1 MEKLLKPTHLDL
13 DPSSS
18 SAAKEWRHWHKT
30 FSNFIQECGE
40 MAPNK
45 LRTLVNYVSLN
56 MYDYIEECVNYDTA
70 ISTLEKLYIK
80 APNKIFSRHLLATR
94 QQKAGETLD
103 EFLRE
108 LRKLGKDCNLKA
120 VSTEQ
125 YREELIRD
133 AFINGLASPMIRQ
146 RLLENK
152 TLDLQAAYDQAYSL
166 DLAQRNASFYSHML
180 PHVGH
185 TAAVVTPDHALIAD
199 DHVKSGPMSESCRD
213 SICNK
218 CGRKGHFAKACLSKQ
233 SAYGGK
239 STAATVFDPSQ
250 SSIVAANAGTTI
262 PQTLYRAATT
272 TTINGRKLT
281 ALVNSCSDD
290 SYIDADVA
298 WDLKQPIHPTDK
310 DVGLAQ
316 KSLHTNSPGYV
327 NVDLTLH
334 LNGETYPSTRLAV
347 MKDLCSGV
355 LLGQDFQ
362 EQHQKVT
369 FEYGGPKPALNL
381 SGANS
386 YCSLAAAAVDEPSI
400 FQHLLPNCKPIVTK
414 SRHYCKGDKEFIEA
428 ETSRLLA
435 EGVIEDSIS
444 PWSAQVVVVKD
455 PLNRHKKRMCVDYSQ
470 TINLYTELD
479 AYPLPRIDTM
489 VNELSTYRV
498 FSTFD
503 LKSAYHQ
510 IPLKESDKKYTA
522 FEANGRLYQFYRVP
536 FGVTNGV
543 AVFQRTM
550 DKLEKEE
557 NLQGAFPY
565 LDNITIAGHTQE
577 QHDQNVQ
584 CFLEVINKRN
594 LTLNATKTIK
604 SVRTIN
610 ILGCC
615 VGNGVIKPD
624 MERLR
629 PLQELP
635 PPTSQGSLKRAMG
648 MFAYYIKWIQNFSAK
663 IQPLARVKKFPLNEE
678 ALQAF
683 ELLKQE
689 LEGATLHSVDVNLP
703 FEVECDAS
711 EVAVSAVLNQSGR
724 PVAFMS
730 RTLQGSE
737 VHYHIIEKEAM
748 AIVEAVRNNLLK
760 FKLNK
765 AWIAAGKPF
774 NVPTTL
780 FKNFEYNAILH

>member
-1 MEKLLKPTHLDL
+1 MEKLLKPTRLDL
-13 DPSSS
+13 DPSSP

-45 LRTLVNYVSLN
+45 LRTLVNYVSPN
-56 MYDYIEECVNYDTA
+56 VYEYIEECVNYDTA
-70 ISTLEKLYIK
+70 ISTSEKLYSIK
-80 APNKIFSRHLLATR
+80 APNEIFTRHLLATR

-103 EFLRE
+103 ELLRE
-108 LRKLGKDCNLKA
+108 LLKLGKDCNLKA
-120 VSTEQ
+120 VSAEQ

-133 AFINGLASPMIRQ
+133 AFINGLASPMFRQ
-146 RLLENK
+146 HLLENK
-152 TLDLQAAYDQAYSL
+152 TLDLQAAYNQAYSL

-185 TAAVVTPDHALIAD
+185 TAAVVTPDHVLIAD
-199 DHVKSGPMSESCRD
+199 DHVKSGPT
-213 SICNK
+213 
-218 CGRKGHFAKACLSKQ
+218 KGHAKACLSKQ
-233 SAYGGK
+233 SAYGSK

-250 SSIVAANAGTTI
+250 SSVLAANAGTTF
-262 PQTLYRAATT
+262 PQSLYRAATT

-281 ALVNSCSDD
+281 ALVDSCSDD

-298 WDLKQPIHPTDK
+298 WELKLPIHPTDK
-310 DVGLAQ
+310 DVALAQ
-316 KSLHTNSPGYV
+316 KSLHTNSSGYV

-369 FEYGGPKPALNL
+369 IEYGGPKPVLNL

-414 SRHYCKGDKEFIEA
+414 SRHYCKDDKEFIEA

-444 PWSAQVVVVKD
+444 PWRAQVVVVKD
-455 PLNRHKKRMCVDYSQ
+455 PLNRHKKRMCVDYLQ

-479 AYPLPRIDTM
+479 AYPLPWIDTM

-522 FEANGRLYQFYRVP
+522 FEANRRLYQFCRVP
-536 FGVTNGV
+536 FGVTNEV

-550 DKLEKEE
+550 DKLVKEE

-584 CFLEVINKRN
+584 HFLEVINKRN

-604 SVRTIN
+604 PIKSVCTIN
-610 ILGCC
+610 PLTLIGHIKHRLKLS
-615 VGNGVIKPD
+615 VI
-624 MERLR
+624 
-629 PLQELP
+629 
-635 PPTSQGSLKRAMG
+635 
-648 MFAYYIKWIQNFSAK
+648 
-663 IQPLARVKKFPLNEE
+663 
-678 ALQAF
+678 
-683 ELLKQE
+683 
-689 LEGATLHSVDVNLP
+689 
-703 FEVECDAS
+703 C
-711 EVAVSAVLNQSGR
+711 
-724 PVAFMS
+724 
-730 RTLQGSE
+730 
-737 VHYHIIEKEAM
+737 
-748 AIVEAVRNNLLK
+748 
-760 FKLNK
+760 
-765 AWIAAGKPF
+765 
-774 NVPTTL
+774 
-780 FKNFEYNAILH
+780 

>member
-1 MEKLLKPTHLDL
+1 MEKLLKPTRLDL
-13 DPSSS
+13 DPSPP

-45 LRTLVNYVSLN
+45 LRTLVNYVSPN
-56 MYDYIEECVNYDTA
+56 VYKYIEECVNYDTA

-80 APNKIFSRHLLATR
+80 APNEIYTRHLLATR

-108 LRKLGKDCNLKA
+108 LRKLGKDCNLNA
-120 VSTEQ
+120 VSAEQ

-146 RLLENK
+146 HLLENK
-152 TLDLQAAYDQAYSL
+152 TLDLQAAYNEAYSL
-166 DLAQRNASFYSHML
+166 DLAQH
-180 PHVGH
+180 
-185 TAAVVTPDHALIAD
+185 
-199 DHVKSGPMSESCRD
+199 DHVKSGPMSESCEVTAGNQVLAATLSMKRKCFFCGGPYHIRAHCPARD
-213 SICNK
+213 SSCNK

-250 SSIVAANAGTTI
+250 SSLLAANAGTTF
-262 PQTLYRAATT
+262 PQSLYRAATT

-281 ALVNSCSDD
+281 ALVDSCSDD

-298 WDLKQPIHPTDK
+298 WELKLLIHPTDK
-310 DVGLAQ
+310 DVALTQ
-316 KSLHTNSPGYV
+316 KYLHTNSPGYV
-327 NVDLTLH
+327 NVDLILH
-334 LNGETYPSTRLAV
+334 LNGETYPFTRLAV
-347 MKDLCSGV
+347 KKDLCSGV

-362 EQHQKVT
+362 EQQQKVT
-369 FEYGGPKPALNL
+369 IEYGGPKPALNL

-386 YCSLAAAAVDEPSI
+386 YCSLAAATVDEPSI
-400 FQHLLPNCKPIVTK
+400 FQHLLPICKPIVTK
-414 SRHYCKGDKEFIEA
+414 SRHYCKDDKEFIKV

-444 PWSAQVVVVKD
+444 PWRAQVVVVKD

-498 FSTFD
+498 FLTFD

-510 IPLKESDKKYTA
+510 IPLKEPDKKYTA
-522 FEANGRLYQFYRVP
+522 FKANGRLCQFCRVP

-550 DKLEKEE
+550 DKLVKEE
-557 NLQGAFPY
+557 NLQGALPY
-565 LDNITIAGHTQE
+565 LDNITIAGHTQV
-577 QHDQNVQ
+577 QHNQNVQ
-584 CFLEVINKRN
+584 RFLEVINKRN

-604 SVRTIN
+604 SVLTTN
-610 ILGCC
+610 ILGYC

-624 MERLR
+624 MDRLR

-635 PPTSQGSLKRAMG
+635 PPTGQGSLKRAMG
-648 MFAYYIKWIQNFSAK
+648 IFAYYAKWIQNFSAK

-689 LEGATLHSVDVNLP
+689 LEGATLHSVDENLP
-703 FEVECDAS
+703 SEVECDAS

-730 RTLQGSE
+730 RTLHHRKGGHGYRGSC
-737 VHYHIIEKEAM
+737 
-748 AIVEAVRNNLLK
+748 
-760 FKLNK
+760 
-765 AWIAAGKPF
+765 
-774 NVPTTL
+774 T
-780 FKNFEYNAILH
+780 